1 MNSLQSYGLYDVE
14 ATQSPS
20 PKAPSAEEKRDFIRV
35 ILQYEGGS
43 DHVIMRRPKAT
54 TEYHTF
60 TQQLRQVYFLGHFP
74 DTFNVRLYTTE
85 LDECRGIEVR
95 VPEELW
101 THFSPS
107 VNTWIAKPVPTQYE
121 PDRSKMDTREQH
133 VLSDQTREEV
143 LGKEGRHGDSQVE
156 ARMKNGGGG
165 IARIGNPNGTAR
177 ESAAE
182 TSATPVI
189 DPQVSL
195 EEHSQECHAGTE
207 RITTLKQTSPTLNPN
222 PPMGNTP
229 PLRTPFSTRTIYMI
243 LALLGALVA
252 LHVLANLLPLE

>member
-1 MNSLQSYGLYDVE
+1 MNSLLIYGQHDVK
-14 ATQSPS
+14 APQSPS
-20 PKAPSAEEKRDFIRV
+20 APTVEEKRDFIRV

-43 DHVIMRRPKAT
+43 DQVIMRRPKAT

-121 PDRSKMDTREQH
+121 PDRSKLDTREQH
-133 VLSDQTREEV
+133 ALSDQTREEV
-143 LGKEGRHGDSQVE
+143 LGKEERHGDCQVE
-156 ARMKNGGGG
+156 ARMKNGHGGG
-165 IARIGNPNGTAR
+165 IVRIGNPNGTAR

-189 DPQVSL
+189 DPQVGL
-195 EEHSQECHAGTE
+195 EEHSQECHAEPE
-207 RITTLKQTSPTLNPN
+207 RITTLKQTSSTLNPN

-229 PLRTPFSTRTIYMI
+229 PLHRPFSTRTICMI
-243 LALLGALVA
+243 LALFGALLA